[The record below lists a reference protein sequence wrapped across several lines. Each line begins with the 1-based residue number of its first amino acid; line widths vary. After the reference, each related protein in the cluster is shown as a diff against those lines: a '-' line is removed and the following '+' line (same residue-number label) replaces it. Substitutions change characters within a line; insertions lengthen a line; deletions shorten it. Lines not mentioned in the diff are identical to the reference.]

1 MEDKNAASA
10 DDRLDQDEKSRQKR
24 KGHSKNSSI
33 SERDRKIGHR
43 RINEE
48 GQVCSG
54 NIQVQ
59 RLSEFSFRFRTKR
72 SRRTSLWAPYNWVFM
87 IVWVDW
93 QSTQKG
99 W

>member
-1 MEDKNAASA
+1 MEDKNASG

-48 GQVCSG
+48 GQVG
-54 NIQVQ
+54 EHVPLTVKTLFILFVGFVQ
-59 RLSEFSFRFRTKR
+59 KNRDEPAYGLHP
-72 SRRTSLWAPYNWVFM
+72 AGDP
-87 IVWVDW
+87 
-93 QSTQKG
+93 
-99 W
+99 